1 MIQPHVTVGLL
12 VCDDPEGRLERD
24 TEYLLS
30 ESELESLRGWT
41 PTSSISESM
50 RRTKMSDRHQ

>member
-1 MIQPHVTVGLL
+1 L
-12 VCDDPEGRLERD
+12 VCNDPEGRLERD

-30 ESELESLRGWT
+30 ERELESLRWLD

-50 RRTKMSDRHQ
+50 RRTLTSDMHQEGERERIQ

>member
-1 MIQPHVTVGLL
+1 L
-12 VCDDPEGRLERD
+12 VCNDPEGRLERD

-30 ESELESLRGWT
+30 ESELESLRWLD

-50 RRTKMSDRHQ
+50 RRTLMSDRHQEGERERIQ

>member
-1 MIQPHVTVGLL
+1 L
-12 VCDDPEGRLERD
+12 VCNDPEGRLERD

-30 ESELESLRGWT
+30 ESELESLRWLD

-50 RRTKMSDRHQ
+50 RRTLTSDMHQEGERERIQ